1 MLNANARKN
10 FTACGDVKAEELLEK
25 AKKMLFFPEIP
36 PESIPIKEKFLLA
49 KLCKRV

>member
-25 AKKMLFFPEIP
+25 VHVDGGLIGGAALKADSF
-36 PESIPIKEKFLLA
+36 A
-49 KLCKRV
+49 KLITEAIGR